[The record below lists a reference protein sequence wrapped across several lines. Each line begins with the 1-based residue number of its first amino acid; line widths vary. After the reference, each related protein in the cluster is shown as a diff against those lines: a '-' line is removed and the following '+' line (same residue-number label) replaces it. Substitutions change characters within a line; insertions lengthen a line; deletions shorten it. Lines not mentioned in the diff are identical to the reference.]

1 MKRKLFFKMFLK
13 SFLFTFCVALIV
25 LFFFI
30 RILKT
35 QYLENINHKL
45 LNIVSAV
52 ETIIQTSKITK
63 NSNDIQRVITSIDEN
78 TGIRITIINHNG
90 DVLVDSRKNAEEMD
104 NHSDRPEFKQALETE
119 YGNAIRWSPTL
130 NSYMIY
136 CAKNIAKNSIVIR
149 TSIPVDKAKIALIS
163 QKIKILNVVLIA
175 LFFGIVFSLLLAK
188 FATEPIYE
196 ILDFTEEIKS
206 GRTPDIII
214 NNKIQEIHKIMQNLT
229 NFAGEMANFAKKEK
243 IVSEELVK
251 FIELVNFPIGIIDI
265 KGDVALSNSYF
276 KEILEIPE
284 TKGLW
289 WEKIKNFD
297 ILKIIREVNETKKT
311 IEREIKIKDKT
322 FLYKSTPLEEYEQ
335 ILVVLIDISTIKDI
349 QERKKDFVIAVSH
362 ELKTP
367 LTAIKGYIETI
378 EENIENPENKK
389 FLDIVKHHS
398 ERLEKIVEDLITL
411 AQLENEKPVVE
422 FKKVDII
429 NIANNAISLFSKK
442 AMEKGIKIELIY
454 NNIPEI
460 NGDAFRLEQMFINLI
475 DNAIRFTEKGQIT
488 ISMNHRNNAVI
499 IKIADTGIGIPPQ
512 HIPKIFER
520 FYVVDKARSRQTGGT
535 GLGLSIVKHIVLLHN
550 GTINV
555 ESTPGKG
562 TNFIIKLPA

>member
-1 MKRKLFFKMFLK
+1 MFLK

-63 NSNDIQRVITSIDEN
+63 NSNDIQRVITSIDEK

-90 DVLVDSRKNAEEMD
+90 DVLADSRKNAEEME
-104 NHSDRPEFKQALETE
+104 NHSDRPEFKQALEIG
-119 YGNAIRWSPTL
+119 YGNAIRWSPTID
-130 NSYMIY
+130 SYMIY
-136 CAKNIAKNSIVIR
+136 CAKNIAENSIVIR
-149 TSIPVDKAKIALIS
+149 ASIPVDKAKIALIS

-322 FLYKSTPLEEYEQ
+322 FLCKSTPLEEYEQ

>member
-63 NSNDIQRVITSIDEN
+63 NSNDIQRVITSIDEK

-90 DVLVDSRKNAEEMD
+90 DVLADSRKNAEEME
-104 NHSDRPEFKQALETE
+104 NHSDRPEFKQALEIG
-119 YGNAIRWSPTL
+119 YGNAIRWSPTID
-130 NSYMIY
+130 SYMIY
-136 CAKNIAKNSIVIR
+136 CAKNIAENSIVIR
-149 TSIPVDKAKIALIS
+149 ASIPVDKAKIALIS

-322 FLYKSTPLEEYEQ
+322 FLCKSTPLEEYEQ